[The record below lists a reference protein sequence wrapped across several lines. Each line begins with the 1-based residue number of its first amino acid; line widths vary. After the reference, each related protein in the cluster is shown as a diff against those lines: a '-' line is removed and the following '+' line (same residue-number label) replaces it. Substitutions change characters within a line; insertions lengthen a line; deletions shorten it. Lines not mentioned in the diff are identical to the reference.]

1 MFAFRVGDKKGRYF
15 PFYLILFFL
24 FICLIILGYEYFSL
38 NEEFSIVKKELKTKE
53 FLISQLRSA
62 LKKQNTQIKKY
73 QKEIKILKERD
84 KLEQEDGISE
94 VEDYLYTLEFEK
106 KSGEEKKLS
115 TSKKTLIPHIDNN
128 FSKKIFYRPKIPKLA
143 IIIDD
148 VAFLHEIRD
157 IKKVPFKITPSFFPP
172 SKRHP
177 DTYKFAKYFKFY
189 MIHLP
194 MEAYKF
200 SRIEENTIKIKDSPK
215 AMERVIKR
223 VRKWFPKAVYIN
235 NHTGSKFTS
244 DKKAMKELFYILK
257 KYDFKFLDSKTSPYS
272 KALIVAK
279 EFNETIF
286 SRDIFLDNIANVS
299 YIKNQLRKAV
309 KLAKKRG
316 YAIAIGHPR
325 RATLKA
331 LRDAKDILKGVDVV
345 YVNEL

>member
-1 MFAFRVGDKKGRYF
+1 MFAFRVKRKSLKY
-15 PFYLILFFL
+15 FYLILIFL
-24 FICLIILGYEYFSL
+24 SVCLILLGYEYLSL
-38 NEEFSIVKKELKTKE
+38 NKKFSIVKKELKTKE
-53 FLISQLRSA
+53 FLVSQLRSA
-62 LKKQNTQIKKY
+62 LKKQNIQIEK
-73 QKEIKILKERD
+73 QKEEIKVLKERD

-106 KSGEEKKLS
+106 KIAEEKKLS
-115 TSKKTLIPHIDNN
+115 TPQKTLIPKSHSNLLEN
-128 FSKKIFYRPKIPKLA
+128 KKKFYEPKIPKLA

-157 IKKVPFKITPSFFPP
+157 IKKIPFKITPSFFPP

-177 DTYKFAKYFKFY
+177 DTYKFAKDFKFY

-215 AMERVIKR
+215 NMERIIR
-223 VRKWFPKAVYIN
+223 NVRRFFPKATFIN

-244 DKKAMKELFYILK
+244 NKRAMEELFSILK
-257 KYDFKFLDSKTSPYS
+257 KYHFKFLDSRTSPYS

-286 SRDIFLDNIANVS
+286 SRDIFLDNIANVE

-331 LRDAKDILKGVDVV
+331 LRGAKDILKGVDVV
-345 YVNEL
+345 YINEL

>member
-1 MFAFRVGDKKGRYF
+1 MLAFRVRRKNVKY
-15 PFYLILFFL
+15 FYLVLIVLS
-24 FICLIILGYEYFSL
+24 ICLIGVGYKYFSL
-38 NEEFSIVKKELKTKE
+38 SEKVSTVEKELKTKE

-62 LKKQNTQIKKY
+62 LKQQNIQIKKY
-73 QKEIKILKERD
+73 QKEIKFLKKRDRLER
-84 KLEQEDGISE
+84 EDGISE
-94 VEDYLYTLEFEK
+94 IEDYLYSVEFEK
-106 KSGEEKKLS
+106 KTNEEKKLS
-115 TSKKTLIPHIDNN
+115 TSKKALISKIDNN
-128 FSKKIFYRPKIPKLA
+128 KIFHRPKIPKLA

-157 IKKVPFKITPSFFPP
+157 IKKIPFKITPSFFPP

-177 DTYKFAKYFKFY
+177 DTYKFAKDFKFY

-200 SRIEENTIKIKDSPK
+200 SRIEENTIKVKDSSK

-244 DKKAMKELFYILK
+244 DKKAMEELFHILK

-286 SRDIFLDNIANVS
+286 SRDIFLDNIANVD

>member
-1 MFAFRVGDKKGRYF
+1 
-15 PFYLILFFL
+15 
-24 FICLIILGYEYFSL
+24 
-38 NEEFSIVKKELKTKE
+38 
-53 FLISQLRSA
+53 
-62 LKKQNTQIKKY
+62 
-73 QKEIKILKERD
+73 
-84 KLEQEDGISE
+84 
-94 VEDYLYTLEFEK
+94 
-106 KSGEEKKLS
+106 
-115 TSKKTLIPHIDNN
+115 
-128 FSKKIFYRPKIPKLA
+128 
-143 IIIDD
+143 
-148 VAFLHEIRD
+148 
-157 IKKVPFKITPSFFPP
+157 
-172 SKRHP
+172 
-177 DTYKFAKYFKFY
+177 

-215 AMERVIKR
+215 SMERVIKR
-223 VRKWFPKAVYIN
+223 VREWFPKAVYIN

-345 YVNEL
+345 YINEL